1 MSLRGGKAGM
11 AVNGTAVRAVT
22 EQLPVRGVGQASLLL
37 GVDLGGS
44 HISAALVDQA
54 GRILQR
60 RKAPTAVEAGPDGII
75 AGIVELL
82 REVISVS
89 GVTRRELAGIGLGI
103 PGLIDSSRGLSIFSP
118 NLFWHN
124 VQVVRPIEREFNLP
138 TFMDNDVRCA
148 TLAEAWYGAGRG
160 VANLICLTIGT
171 GIGSG
176 LMVDGQLVRGAT
188 ESAGEIG
195 HMTIEKDGPRCNCG
209 NHGCLEALAAGPAI
223 ARRAREAIEKGVET
237 VMLAMV
243 GGQPDRLD
251 AAVVTQAARQ
261 GDPVAWEIIELAA
274 LYLGIGIAN
283 YINLVNPELV
293 IIGGGVAQAGELLL
307 APMRRVVGQRAM
319 KVQAATARV
328 VPARLGEDA
337 GVIGAAALVLERL
350 GEAGPSAV

>member
-1 MSLRGGKAGM
+1 M
-11 AVNGTAVRAVT
+11 AVSGAAVRVAT
-22 EQLPVRGVGQASLLL
+22 EQLPVRTIRQASLLL
-37 GVDLGGS
+37 GVDLGGG
-44 HISAALVDQA
+44 HMSAALVDQA
-54 GRILQR
+54 GRIIQR
-60 RKAPTAVEAGPDGII
+60 RKAPTAVESGPDGII
-75 AGIVELL
+75 SGIVELL

-89 GVTRRELAGIGLGI
+89 GATKRELAGIGLGI
-103 PGLIDSSRGLSIFSP
+103 PGLIDSSLGLSIFSP

-160 VANLICLTIGT
+160 VSNLICLTIGT

-176 LMVDGQLVRGAT
+176 LMLEGQLVRGAT

-195 HMTIEKDGPRCNCG
+195 HMTIEKDGPPCSCG
-209 NHGCLEALAAGPAI
+209 NRGCLEALAAGPAI
-223 ARRAREAIEKGVET
+223 ARRAREAVNRGMDT
-237 VMLAMV
+237 VMVAMV
-243 GGQPDRLD
+243 GGQVDRID
-251 AAVVTQAARQ
+251 ASVVAQAARQ
-261 GDPVAWEIIELAA
+261 GDPVAWEIIELTA

-293 IIGGGVAQAGELLL
+293 IIGGGVAQAGELFL
-307 APMRRVVGQRAM
+307 APVRRVVAQRAM
-319 KVQAATARV
+319 KVQAAAARV

-350 GEAGPSAV
+350 GESGPRAE

>member
-1 MSLRGGKAGM
+1 M
-11 AVNGTAVRAVT
+11 AVDGATVRVAT
-22 EQLPVRGVGQASLLL
+22 EQLPLRSVGQASLLL

-44 HISAALVDQA
+44 HVSAALVDQA
-54 GRILQR
+54 GKILQR
-60 RKAPTAVEAGPDGII
+60 RKAPTPVESGPDGIMPAI
-75 AGIVELL
+75 IELL
-82 REVISVS
+82 REVIAVT
-89 GVTRRELAGIGLGI
+89 GVTKREIVGIGVGI
-103 PGLIDSSRGLSIFSP
+103 PGLIDSSLGLSIFSP

-148 TLAEAWYGAGRG
+148 TLGEAWYGAGRG
-160 VANLICLTIGT
+160 ASSLICLTIGT

-176 LMVDGQLVRGAT
+176 IMIDGQLIRGAT

-195 HMTIEKDGPRCNCG
+195 HVTIEKDGPLCNCG
-209 NHGCLEALAAGPAI
+209 NHGCLEALASGPAI
-223 ARRAREAIEKGVET
+223 ARRAQEAVKKGVDT

-243 GGQPDRLD
+243 GGHAEKID
-251 AAVVTQAARQ
+251 AGVVAQAARQ
-261 GDPVAWEIIELAA
+261 GDPAAWEIIELTA

-283 YINLVNPELV
+283 YINLINPELV

-307 APMRRVVGQRAM
+307 APIRRVVGQRAM
-319 KVQAATARV
+319 KVQATAARI

-350 GEAGPSAV
+350 GEAGPRAE